1 MTGFR
6 VRPGDG
12 HRQAPWP
19 VCRICPRFAIDLG
32 SSRTRVW
39 SPGRGVVLDVPTVTL
54 PGARA
59 MYPVRRGTIVDPE
72 GTARMLDRL
81 LRRRV
86 PGFSR
91 PLIVITTPVLG
102 GPGFR
107 SAALTALEVLHPRT
121 VLTVP
126 SAKAIALGAGADLT
140 RPLLVADI
148 GAHVTEVALLCDGE
162 VTDAYR
168 TALGTGDLDENTTYR
183 ELTRAMIAMVTDM
196 LRLDESEQTL
206 NALERGVVLAGGGAL
221 RPEFTYDLTRQL
233 RVPVQPVPAPH
244 TAALRGA
251 SHVLES
257 AHRHPAISAP
267 AHPPDRARE

>member
-1 MTGFR
+1 MTGFG
-6 VRPGDG
+6 VRPGG
-12 HRQAPWP
+12 RRRSARP
-19 VCRICPRFAIDLG
+19 VCRTCPRFAIDIG
-32 SSRTRVW
+32 SSRTRAW
-39 SPGRGVVLDVPTVTL
+39 SPGRGVVLDVPTVTS
-54 PGARA
+54 PGAEA
-59 MYPVRRGTIVDPE
+59 VYPVRRGDIVDPE
-72 GTARMLDRL
+72 GTARMLERL
-81 LRRRV
+81 FRRRV

-102 GPGFR
+102 GPRFR

-126 SAKAIALGAGADLT
+126 TAKAIALGAGADLG

-168 TALGTGDLDENTTYR
+168 TSLGTGDIGGSVTFRDISG
-183 ELTRAMIAMVTDM
+183 AVVAMVTDM

-206 NALERGVVLAGGGAL
+206 DALGRGLLLAGGGAL
-221 RPEFTYDLTRQL
+221 RPEFTYDLTGRL

-251 SHVLES
+251 SYVMES
-257 AHRHPAISAP
+257 AHRHPATGAEEYVP
-267 AHPPDRARE
+267 ERGTR

>member
-1 MTGFR
+1 MTGFGL
-6 VRPGDG
+6 RPVPG
-12 HRQAPWP
+12 RRRTPWP
-19 VCRICPRFAIDLG
+19 LCRTCPRFAIDLG
-32 SSRTRVW
+32 SSRTRAW
-39 SPGRGVVLDVPTVTL
+39 SPRHGVILDVPTVTF
-54 PGARA
+54 PGAGA
-59 MYPVRRGTIVDPE
+59 MYPVRRGSIVDPE

-86 PGFSR
+86 PSFSR

-168 TALGTGDLDENTTYR
+168 TALGTGDLGEGTTHR
-183 ELTRAMIAMVTDM
+183 ELTRAVVAMVTDM
-196 LRLDESEQTL
+196 LRLDETEQTL
-206 NALERGVVLAGGGAL
+206 DALGRGVVLAGGGAL
-221 RPEFTYDLTRQL
+221 RPELTYDLTGQL

-251 SHVLES
+251 SLVLES
-257 AHRHPAISAP
+257 AHHHPATGS
-267 AHPPDRARE
+267 PDRPADRVGE